1 MLEAQEMTN
10 IVFLTDEEKARTAI
24 VRFSDTGKTKVTTH
38 RTVEEMINDANLAL
52 FVGASVCI
60 WFSNT
65 GWVWR

>member
-1 MLEAQEMTN
+1 MLEQIISLVEMTE
-10 IVFLTDEEKARTAI
+10 EEKSRTAI
-24 VRFSDTGKTKVTTH
+24 IRFSDTGKIKVTTY

-60 WFSNT
+60 WFSSA

>member
-1 MLEAQEMTN
+1 MNAQELTN
-10 IVFLTDEEKARTAI
+10 ITFLTEEEKARTAI
-24 VRFSDTGKTKVTTH
+24 IKFSDTGKTKVTTY

-60 WFSNT
+60 WFSST